1 MTSPEDIRLFRW
13 IRENAGKA
21 GHNLSMSG
29 FPEPVL
35 RDMGIN
41 TSFEAMKRD
50 APDPESYFL
59 DRLCSLYGYDRS
71 SVMTTIGGSEAI
83 FLLSLY
89 AKFNEAEVF
98 TGLPEYEPI
107 FTVPRN
113 LGVRTHTAPFAEVEE
128 QFRDHN
134 STKAFFFSNPNNPLG
149 KLHSSNYLNSVHDH
163 LKQDDFMYAD
173 EAFLEFTFREKPES
187 FFRDSQRIIVNGSL
201 TKFYGFSGLRVGW
214 IAASH
219 EVIGKLRMIRNSTGI
234 INPEYPLWIAGQ
246 SLDNRSLFMERGR
259 RILGKNLPALK
270 KFVES
275 NDSLSWE
282 APESASYAFIH
293 YDFNIGSEDF
303 CRQAM
308 QNSGI
313 LLGPGDYFGVPASFR
328 LCFTQEPEEFANSL
342 EALGGFLAGLH

>member
-1 MTSPEDIRLFRW
+1 MASPEDIRLFRW

-21 GHNLSMSG
+21 RHNLSMSG

-35 RDMGIN
+35 HEMGIN

-50 APDPESYFL
+50 APNPESYFL
-59 DRLCSLYGYDRS
+59 DRLCNLYRYDRS
-71 SVMTTIGGSEAI
+71 NVMTTIGGSEAI

-89 AKFNEAEVF
+89 AKFNGADVF

-107 FTVPRN
+107 FTVPMN
-113 LGVRTHTAPFAEVEE
+113 LKVKTHMAPFPEVEK
-128 QFRDHN
+128 QFGEHD
-134 STKAFFFSNPNNPLG
+134 SKKAFFFSNPNNPMG
-149 KLHSSNYLNSVHDH
+149 NLHRSSYLNSIHDH
-163 LKQDDFMYAD
+163 LKKDDFMYAD
-173 EAFLEFTFREKPES
+173 EAFLEFTFRKKPES
-187 FFRDSQRIIVNGSL
+187 FFRDSQGIIVNGSL

-214 IAASH
+214 IAASS
-219 EVIGKLRMIRNSTGI
+219 EVIEKLKIIRNSTGI

-259 RILGKNLPALK
+259 RIMGKNLPALK

-275 NDSLSWE
+275 HGNLSWE

-293 YDFNIGSEDF
+293 YDYNIGSEDF

-308 QNSGI
+308 QNSSVLI
-313 LLGPGDYFGVPASFR
+313 GPGDYFGVPASFR
-328 LCFTQEPEEFANSL
+328 LCFTQEPEAFARSL
-342 EALGGFLAGLH
+342 EALGNFLSSL